1 MRSDA
6 PPKADLD
13 GVIVDDLTV
22 RFPRAGRDALSGID
36 LHLPPG
42 ERVLLLGPSGS
53 GKSTLLRVLAGVVPH
68 SIHASVTG
76 RVIVA
81 GRHAASTPVPE
92 LSDRVATMTQ
102 SPADQLCLPAVLD
115 ELAFPLENR
124 RVPPEKIGP
133 RIVKTLRAVGAGHL
147 IRRRTAELSGG
158 EGQKVALAAALSP
171 DPQVV
176 LLDEPTAHLDSRG
189 VTQVGNAI
197 AADGRSRRTMVLV
210 EHRLDE
216 LPWLPERVLILDA
229 GGSVAVEGI
238 TAEVL
243 HSHGPALASDGVW
256 LPYETE
262 LELATGLTEP
272 ADQAEA
278 LSRTVG
284 RRPPS
289 TPGEVIRRAETAT
302 VFRDGAAT
310 VTGVDLEL
318 RRGQVTAIIGPNGSG
333 KTTLLLGLAGL
344 LPATGVTGGTVGMVF
359 QNPEHQFLTR
369 SARDEIRYGHASFP
383 AVDEALA
390 RFDLDGL
397 GDADPF
403 RLSGGQQRRLSLAV
417 MALQDRDVLLADE
430 PTFGQDRNTTQAV
443 ASALTEI
450 AGTGRAVAVATHD
463 LRLVARIADRV
474 VVLDRGQVRLN
485 GDTERILRSSDLLD
499 AVGLSL
505 PPLLRWLL
513 RSAPEVQLRD
523 LVTGLDEM
531 VCPSC

>member
-6 PPKADLD
+6 PPKADLE
-13 GVIVDDLTV
+13 GVSVDDLTV
-22 RFPRAGRDALSGID
+22 RFPRAGKDALSGIQ
-36 LHLPPG
+36 LHLAPG
-42 ERVLLLGPSGS
+42 ERMLLLGPSGS
-53 GKSTLLRVLAGVVPH
+53 GKSTLLRVLAGIVPQ

-76 RVIVA
+76 RASVA
-81 GRHAASTPVPE
+81 GRDATSTPVPE
-92 LSDRVATMTQ
+92 LSDSVATMTQ
-102 SPADQLCLPAVLD
+102 NPTDQLCLPAVLD

-124 RVPPEKIGP
+124 RVPPEKIGQ
-133 RIVKTLRAVGAGHL
+133 RIDETLRAVGAGHL

-171 DPQVV
+171 DPDIV

-189 VTQVGNAI
+189 VTQVANAI
-197 AADGRSRRTMVLV
+197 AADGSSWRTMVLV

-229 GGSVAVEGI
+229 DGSVAIEGA

-243 HSHGPALASDGVW
+243 RSYGPALASDGVW
-256 LPYETE
+256 LPCETE
-262 LELATGLTEP
+262 LEIATGLTEP

-289 TPGEVIRRAETAT
+289 TPGEVVRRANATT

-369 SARDEIRYGHASFP
+369 SARDEIRYGHASFSD
-383 AVDEALA
+383 VDDVLG
-390 RFDLDGL
+390 RFDLEGL

-403 RLSGGQQRRLSLAV
+403 RLSGGQQRRLSLAA

-450 AGTGRAVAVATHD
+450 AGSGRAVAVATHD

-474 VVLDRGQVRLN
+474 VVLDQGLVRLN
-485 GDTERILRSSDLLD
+485 GDAERTLRSSDLLD
-499 AVGLSL
+499 TVGLSL
-505 PPLLRWLL
+505 PPLLRWLK
-513 RSAPEVQLRD
+513 RSAPEVPLRD
-523 LVTGLDEM
+523 LIIGLDEM